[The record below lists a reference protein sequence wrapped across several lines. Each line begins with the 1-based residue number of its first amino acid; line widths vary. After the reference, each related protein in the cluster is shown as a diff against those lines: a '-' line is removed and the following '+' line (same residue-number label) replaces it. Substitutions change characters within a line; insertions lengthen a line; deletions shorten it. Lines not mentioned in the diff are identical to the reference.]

1 MSDFNNIPIRDFNGV
16 EQDVGG
22 KIIDAVFH
30 ASSLPVNGIIAESAD
45 FTISTVATD
54 IALIGVENFML
65 LDLGTN
71 DTTNQIFVELQYRTA
86 GDWILVTPMPVAPLS
101 VMPQINGNAGTGIQL
116 RWTADTGSR
125 VAYVPCLGAVAMR
138 IRMTSGTLAGV
149 RVKHLV
155 GVPPYV
161 QAITKTQR
169 SVMGCYL
176 FPTFSTSYASADV
189 IGGTLSLES
198 SLNTDAIERVSA
210 PRILNFAFSDNGRG
224 IGDHDIVI
232 CQTDENSP
240 LADSAPFALDS
251 GYSVLGWYE
260 IRSAPTGNQLPLR
273 DFGGG
278 IKGSVIPE
286 MNLQAEYTNE
296 NLGTL
301 YLADVFIV
309 SRAAITP
316 TAGSSIAR
324 LMVEF

>member
-22 KIIDAVFH
+22 KIIDSVFH
-30 ASSLPVNGIIAESAD
+30 ASSLPVNGIIAETAD
-45 FTISTVATD
+45 FTISSTPTD

-65 LDLGTN
+65 IDLGTN
-71 DTTNQIFVELQYRTA
+71 DTTNIIYFEIQYRTA
-86 GDWILVTPMPVAPLS
+86 GDWILVEPMPVAPFS
-101 VMPQINGNAGTGIQL
+101 VLPQINGNAAAGINL
-116 RWTADTGSR
+116 RWVADTGSR
-125 VAYVPCLGAVAMR
+125 VAYLPCLGAVAMR
-138 IRMTSGTLAGV
+138 IRMSSGTLAGV

-176 FPTFSTSYASADV
+176 FPTFTTSYASGDV
-189 IGGTLSLES
+189 VGGTLSLES
-198 SLNTDAIERVSA
+198 QQLTSAIERFSA

-224 IGDHDIVI
+224 IGDHDVVI
-232 CQTDENSP
+232 CQTDENTP
-240 LADSAPFALDS
+240 LADSDAFALDS

-260 IRSAPTGNQLPLR
+260 FRAAPTGDQLPLR
-273 DFGGG
+273 DFGAG
-278 IKGSVIPE
+278 IKGSFVPE
-286 MNLQAEYTNE
+286 MSLQAEYTNE
-296 NLGTL
+296 DAGSL